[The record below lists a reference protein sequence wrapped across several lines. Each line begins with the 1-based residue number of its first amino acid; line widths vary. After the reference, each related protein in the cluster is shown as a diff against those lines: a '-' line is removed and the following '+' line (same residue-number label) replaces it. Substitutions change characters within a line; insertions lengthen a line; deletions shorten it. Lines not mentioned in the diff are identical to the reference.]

1 MVRYMKVKTCVV
13 EMVLLLLLA
22 ALLAWGTALERQQQR
37 ISDSLIRLHVVAASD
52 SQEDQEIKLQV
63 RDAVLAE
70 LEPILAG
77 ASDRT
82 EAAALLG
89 ENLDLLAQTANDRL
103 STLGSQDTA
112 SVRYARELFGTRVYD
127 SFSLPGG
134 YYDALRVEIGPAE
147 GKNWWCVVYPQIC
160 TAATIEDQQTV
171 AVMGGMESSDFAILQ
186 QNSTEYQFRFK
197 SLELLE
203 NLLGWFR
210 GGSDGI
216 PTSG

>member
-1 MVRYMKVKTCVV
+1 MKVKTCVI
-13 EMVLLLLLA
+13 EMGLLIFLA

-63 RDAVLAE
+63 RDAVLSA

-77 ASDRT
+77 ANDRE
-82 EAAALLG
+82 EAATLLE
-89 ENLDLLAQTANDRL
+89 ENLNVLASTAKDTLLN
-103 STLGSQDTA
+103 LGSSDTV

-127 SFSLPGG
+127 GFSLPGG

-160 TAATIEDQQTV
+160 TAATTEAQQTV
-171 AVMGGMESSDFAILQ
+171 AVMGGVEASDFAVLQ
-186 QNSTEYQFRFK
+186 GESPEYRFRFK

>member
-1 MVRYMKVKTCVV
+1 MKVKTCVI
-13 EMVLLLLLA
+13 EMGLLLLLA

-82 EAAALLG
+82 EAAALLS

-127 SFSLPGG
+127 GFSLPGG

>member
-1 MVRYMKVKTCVV
+1 MKVKTCVI
-13 EMVLLLLLA
+13 EMGLLLLIA

-63 RDAVLAE
+63 RDAVLSA

-77 ASDRT
+77 ASDRS
-82 EAAALLG
+82 EAAALL
-89 ENLDLLAQTANDRL
+89 EEHLSLLAQTANDTL
-103 STLGSQDTA
+103 LTLGSPDTA
-112 SVRYARELFGTRVYD
+112 SVRFARELFGTRVYD
-127 SFSLPGG
+127 GFSLPGG
-134 YYDALRVEIGPAE
+134 YYDALRVEIGSAE

-160 TAATIEDQQTV
+160 TAATTEDQQTV
-171 AVMGGMESSDFAILQ
+171 AVMGGMESSDFAVLQ

-203 NLLGWFR
+203 NFLGWFR

>member
-1 MVRYMKVKTCVV
+1 MKVKNCVI
-13 EMVLLLLLA
+13 EMGLLLLLA

-37 ISDSLIRLHVVAASD
+37 ISGSLIRLHVVAASD

-70 LEPILAG
+70 LEPILAE
-77 ASDRT
+77 ANDRT
-82 EAAALLG
+82 EAVALLE
-89 ENLDLLAQTANDRL
+89 ENLNQLAQTANDSL
-103 STLGSQDTA
+103 STLGSLDTA
-112 SVRYARELFGTRVYD
+112 SVRFARELFGTRVYD
-127 SFSLPGG
+127 GFSLPGG

>member
-1 MVRYMKVKTCVV
+1 MKVKTYVI
-13 EMVLLLLLA
+13 EMGLLLLLA

-37 ISDSLIRLHVVAASD
+37 ISGSLIRLHVVAASD

-63 RDAVLAE
+63 RDAVLSA

-77 ASDRT
+77 TNDRE
-82 EAAALLG
+82 EAATLLE
-89 ENLDLLAQTANDRL
+89 ENLNILASTANDTL
-103 STLGSQDTA
+103 FNLGSTDTV
-112 SVRYARELFGTRVYD
+112 SVRYARELFGTRVYNG
-127 SFSLPGG
+127 FSLPGG
-134 YYDALRVEIGPAE
+134 YYDALRVEIGAAE

-160 TAATIEDQQTV
+160 TAATTEDQQTV
-171 AVMGGMESSDFAILQ
+171 AVMGGMESSDFAVLQ

>member
-1 MVRYMKVKTCVV
+1 MKVKTCVI
-13 EMVLLLLLA
+13 EMGLLLLLA

-52 SQEDQEIKLQV
+52 GQEDQEIKLQV

-70 LEPILAG
+70 LETILAG

-82 EAAALLG
+82 EAAALLE
-89 ENLDLLAQTANDRL
+89 ENLNVLASTANDTL
-103 STLGSQDTA
+103 LNLGSTDTV
-112 SVRYARELFGTRVYD
+112 SVRFARELFGTRVYD
-127 SFSLPGG
+127 GFSLPGG

-160 TAATIEDQQTV
+160 TAATIEDQLTV

-186 QNSTEYQFRFK
+186 QNSAEYQFRFR

>member
-1 MVRYMKVKTCVV
+1 MKVKTCVI
-13 EMVLLLLLA
+13 EMGLLLLLA

-37 ISDSLIRLHVVAASD
+37 ISDGLIRLHVVAASD
-52 SQEDQEIKLQV
+52 SQEDQKIKLQV

-70 LEPILAG
+70 LEPILSE

-82 EAAALLG
+82 EAAALLS

-103 STLGSQDTA
+103 STLGSQDSV
-112 SVRYARELFGTRVYD
+112 SVRFARELFGTRVYD
-127 SFSLPGG
+127 GFSLPGG
-134 YYDALRVEIGPAE
+134 YYDALRVEIGPAG

>member
-1 MVRYMKVKTCVV
+1 MKVKTCVI
-13 EMVLLLLLA
+13 EMGLLLFLA

-37 ISDSLIRLHVVAASD
+37 ISDSLIRLHVVAASN

-70 LEPILAG
+70 LEPILSE

-82 EAAALLG
+82 EAAALLSD
-89 ENLDLLAQTANDRL
+89 NLDLLAQTANDTL
-103 STLGSQDTA
+103 STLGSQNTA
-112 SVRYARELFGTRVYD
+112 SVRFARELFGTRVYD
-127 SFSLPGG
+127 GFSLPGG

-210 GGSDGI
+210 GGSGGI

>member
-1 MVRYMKVKTCVV
+1 MKVKTCVI
-13 EMVLLLLLA
+13 EMGLLLLLA

-82 EAAALLG
+82 EAAALLS

-127 SFSLPGG
+127 GFSLPGG

-210 GGSDGI
+210 GGSGGI